1 MTGTRKYALAGA
13 ALIAMTG
20 AGGATALAADDG
32 SAAGAPATAGATG
45 HVTAGKPT
53 MRSMEPA
60 AMGRMMGGMGVKLDT
75 AQLAT
80 MARAHDKMVGGMMS
94 GAGMHEG
101 G

>member
-1 MTGTRKYALAGA
+1 MTRTRKYALTAA

-32 SAAGAPATAGATG
+32 SSPGATAAAGHAA
-45 HVTAGKPT
+45 AGKPM

-60 AMGRMMGGMGVKLDT
+60 AMGRMMGGMGVKLDK
-75 AQLAT
+75 AQLAA

>member
-1 MTGTRKYALAGA
+1 
-13 ALIAMTG
+13 
-20 AGGATALAADDG
+20 
-32 SAAGAPATAGATG
+32 
-45 HVTAGKPT
+45 
-53 MRSMEPA
+53 
-60 AMGRMMGGMGVKLDT
+60 MMGGMGVKLDT

>member
-1 MTGTRKYALAGA
+1 MTRTRKYALTAA

-32 SAAGAPATAGATG
+32 SSPGAPAATG
-45 HVTAGKPT
+45 HAAAGKP
-53 MRSMEPA
+53 MVGSMEPA
-60 AMGRMMGGMGVKLDT
+60 AMGQMMSGMGVKLDT
-75 AQLAT
+75 AQLAA